1 MKLQKCGSQDRE
13 AVEKLTSSANATT
26 SWLWEHYEGWNWW
39 KTPWALWSRRTV
51 FIDCGCCQLFSWL
64 NGMQRDLCTEMPTFG
79 SVPCHALPFQLCR
92 LLGACCRS
100 KGPQVDF
107 RLSVEP
113 LLPKTV
119 AQPCRCSLWKVRNVS
134 VSNLLY
140 VARRV
145 FWILVLTRV
154 AENNFIRF
162 HTLVPRTL
170 FSDILTSISVPLW
183 SHSCSFRSAQLRSRK
198 LHDQYAASHN
208 AFFF

>member
-1 MKLQKCGSQDRE
+1 MKLLKCGSQDRE
-13 AVEKLTSSANATT
+13 AIEKLTSSANATT

-51 FIDCGCCQLFSWL
+51 FINCGCCQVFSWL

-100 KGPQVDF
+100 KGPQVDI

-113 LLPKTV
+113 LLPKTDNHAGV
-119 AQPCRCSLWKVRNVS
+119 HSEKSAMSRCQT
-134 VSNLLY
+134 Y

-154 AENNFIRF
+154 AEV
-162 HTLVPRTL
+162 TL
-170 FSDILTSISVPLW
+170 
-183 SHSCSFRSAQLRSRK
+183 
-198 LHDQYAASHN
+198 
-208 AFFF
+208 